1 MAENQK
7 TLATGALT
15 GTPSHAAKSSKHVAA
30 CIWLLIAT
38 ALWGISFPLIKAI
51 WLKQH
56 QIDPAA
62 SSIFLAALGVCV
74 RFGVA
79 AVFVAFVCL
88 RTIRQLTR
96 AELWQGAG
104 LAFFGGVGILIQM
117 DGLAYT
123 SASISAFLTQFY
135 CVLIPIWVACR
146 KRTAPSLATIAGTI
160 LVLVGVW
167 ILAGVN
173 WRQLHIGRGEF
184 ETLIAATFFS
194 GQILWLEKAEFA
206 NNRTSHF
213 TLIMLA
219 GTALLIFPVLLST
232 APSARVCVAVY
243 SNSSVLLMVAIL
255 ICFCT
260 LGSYTLMNAWQKHVT
275 ATEAALI
282 YCFEPVAASL
292 FAVILP
298 QWLSVLAKIDYAN
311 EQITTNL
318 GLGGS
323 LILLANIFI
332 QIEAAGRRSLGAN
345 SK

>member
-1 MAENQK
+1 MSDSQK
-7 TLATGALT
+7 TLAPREVSGAPAL
-15 GTPSHAAKSSKHVAA
+15 PAKSGRHVAA

-56 QIDPAA
+56 QIEPGA

-74 RFGVA
+74 RFGTA
-79 AVFVAFVCL
+79 AVVVAFVCVP
-88 RTIRQLTR
+88 TIHRLTKR
-96 AELWQGAG
+96 ELWQGAG
-104 LAFFGGVGILIQM
+104 LAFFGGVGILVQM

-123 SASISAFLTQFY
+123 AASVSAFLTQFY
-135 CVLIPIWVACR
+135 CVLIPIWVACKQR
-146 KRTAPSLATIAGTI
+146 KAPSTATVAGTV
-160 LVLVGVW
+160 LVLAGVW
-167 ILAGVN
+167 ILAGVD
-173 WRQLHIGRGEF
+173 WRTFHIGRGEL

-194 GQILWLEKAEFA
+194 GQILWLEKPEFA

-219 GTALLIFPVLLST
+219 GTALLIFPVVLAT
-232 APSARVCVAVY
+232 APNARVCATVY
-243 SNSSVLLMVAIL
+243 SNGPVLLMVGIL
-255 ICFCT
+255 ISFCT

-275 ATEAALI
+275 STEAALI

-292 FAVILP
+292 FAVVIP
-298 QWLSVLAKIDYAN
+298 QWLSVLANIDYAN
-311 EQITTNL
+311 ERITTNL

-323 LILLANIFI
+323 LILLANSLI
-332 QIEAAGRRSLGAN
+332 QIDAARRRGLAGN

>member
-1 MAENQK
+1 M
-7 TLATGALT
+7 
-15 GTPSHAAKSSKHVAA
+15 AKSSKHVAA
-30 CIWLLIAT
+30 CVWLLIAT

-56 QIDPAA
+56 QIDPPA

-79 AVFVAFVCL
+79 AVLVAFVCV
-88 RTIRQLTR
+88 RTIRQLTI

-123 SASISAFLTQFY
+123 SASVSAFLTQFY
-135 CVLIPIWVACR
+135 CVLIPVWVACK
-146 KRTAPSLATIAGTI
+146 KRRAPSIGTIVGTI
-160 LVLVGVW
+160 LVLAGVW

-173 WRQLHIGRGEF
+173 WRTLHIGRGEF
-184 ETLIAATFFS
+184 ETLIAAMFFS
-194 GQILWLEKAEFA
+194 GQILWLEKPEFA

-213 TLIMLA
+213 TLVMLA
-219 GTALLIFPVLLST
+219 GTALLISPVVLVT
-232 APSARVCVAVY
+232 APDAKACLHAY
-243 SNSSVLLMVAIL
+243 SDGSVLMMVGVL
-255 ICFCT
+255 ISFCT
-260 LGSYTLMNAWQKHVT
+260 LGSYTLMNAWQRHVT

-298 QWLSVLAKIDYAN
+298 QWLSILANIDYAN
-311 EQITTNL
+311 ERITTNL

-323 LILLANIFI
+323 LILIANILI
-332 QIEAAGRRSLGAN
+332 QIDGVRRRALTSR
-345 SK
+345 